1 VNTQLLHVKNLSKN
15 FDRLPVLKDV
25 TFSLAP
31 GEVLG
36 LVGRQGA
43 GKSTLLHLISGTM
56 APSAGT
62 IEFDGAPRRFSN
74 RMQAQKLGIE
84 TVYQT
89 SGPINRFDINNNL
102 HWDRELGVQT
112 ARQSSGLV
120 EREDAAYNIL
130 LGREITK
137 GTVLKIIDWMKM
149 VDISLTSNDRS

>member
-1 VNTQLLHVKNLSKN
+1 MDNQLLQVKNLSKN

-25 TFSLAP
+25 TFSLGR

-56 APSAGT
+56 SPSAGT
-62 IEFDGAPRRFSN
+62 INFDGIPHRFSN
-74 RMQAQKLGIE
+74 RIQVQKLGIE

-102 HWDRELGVQT
+102 NWDRELGAQT
-112 ARQSSGLV
+112 ARQTSGLV
-120 EREDAAYNIL
+120 EREDATYNIL
-130 LGREITK
+130 LGREI
-137 GTVLKIIDWMKM
+137 
-149 VDISLTSNDRS
+149 

>member
-1 VNTQLLHVKNLSKN
+1 
-15 FDRLPVLKDV
+15 
-25 TFSLAP
+25 
-31 GEVLG
+31 
-36 LVGRQGA
+36 
-43 GKSTLLHLISGTM
+43 SGTM
-56 APSAGT
+56 APSAGM

-74 RMQAQKLGIE
+74 RMQAQELGIE

-130 LGREITK
+130 LGREITR
-137 GTVLKIIDWMKM
+137 GSVLKIIDWKKM
-149 VDISLTSNDRS
+149 VDIARRLLAEFDLPAEIAQEQARNLSDE

>member
-1 VNTQLLHVKNLSKN
+1 MDTSLLHVKNLSKN

-25 TFSLAP
+25 TFCLAP

-56 APSAGT
+56 APSSGT
-62 IEFDGAPRRFSN
+62 ITFDGVRRRFSN
-74 RMQAQKLGIE
+74 HIQGQKFGIE

-89 SGPINRFDINNNL
+89 TGPINRFDLTNHLN
-102 HWDRELGVQT
+102 WDHELGAPT
-112 ARQSSGLV
+112 ARQTSGLV

-130 LGREITK
+130 LGR
-137 GTVLKIIDWMKM
+137 
-149 VDISLTSNDRS
+149 